1 VVAFALLPSLPYTAS
16 SLYLVSST
24 PVDILAPSF
33 ASPDA
38 WRTKLG
44 CSIDC
49 FVRFWEGEA
58 LSQFRRSAWVGKFL
72 TTLLDL
78 PLSAHVVYYSG
89 QSSSNIVSLFD
100 HHSTS
105 STPAP
110 RSSTF
115 QASQRLTAMFC
126 STFGYASIRLGG
138 YGSADEQ
145 FLRAHRINSRRIAL
159 RLALHDLRV
168 MIRTRPLRKRSRYE
182 ASTERCQ
189 VVTKTYFSR
198 SKASSLS

>member
-1 VVAFALLPSLPYTAS
+1 MVVFALLPSLWYKAS
-16 SLYLVSST
+16 SLYLVSLK
-24 PVDILAPSF
+24 PGDVLAPSF

-38 WRTKLG
+38 WRTKLS

-58 LSQFRRSAWVGKFL
+58 LSQFRRSGWDGNCL

-78 PLSAHVVYYSG
+78 PLSAHVVYFSG
-89 QSSSNIVSLFD
+89 QSSANIVSLYD

-138 YGSADEQ
+138 YGSADEKL
-145 FLRAHRINSRRIAL
+145 LRAHRINSRRIAL
-159 RLALHDLRV
+159 RLAMHDLRV
-168 MIRTRPLRKRSRYE
+168 MIRTRPLQKRSRDK
-182 ASTERCQ
+182 ASTELWQ

-198 SKASSLS
+198 S